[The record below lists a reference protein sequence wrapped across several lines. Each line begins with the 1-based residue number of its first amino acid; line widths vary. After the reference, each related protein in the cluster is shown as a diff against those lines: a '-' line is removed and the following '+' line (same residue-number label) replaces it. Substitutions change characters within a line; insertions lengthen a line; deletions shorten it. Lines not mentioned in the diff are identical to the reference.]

1 MTTKK
6 SDAKL
11 TVPQIGEFI
20 WIPDDKSVYERAKI
34 LEDHIVANDKSEKL
48 VKVKTLGKVP
58 EERTFQR
65 SQCYDVD
72 ATHMLDLDDLIEMN
86 SLHEAP
92 LLDVLRRRWI
102 KDNMY
107 TYTGDFLVSI
117 NPYHLIEGQ
126 NDNPLKYLDL
136 SQNMDKK
143 KLLSPHVFAIANNA
157 LRAMVK
163 TLLEEGEKVSQ
174 SIIVTGES
182 GAGKTEASKQVM
194 KFLTRSNTENV
205 SFEGAEE
212 TAEQIMK
219 VILDSNSIFEA
230 FGNAKTVR
238 NDNSSRFG
246 KYIKLQYTA
255 DNQLWSAQTE
265 TFLLEKSRLVSVS
278 KDDRNYHIFY
288 QMIRGVDSDTKT
300 RLGLKSVEIFKI
312 LTDGGSTVIT
322 TEQDDINEF
331 EVVGKALPLMG
342 CSPTEV
348 TRIWEVLA
356 CCLHLGNIV
365 CEAGP
370 APQHLVTLSSPS
382 MPIEKIT
389 SLLGVTETSFV
400 KALTSQ
406 SVKVG
411 SEVHDKNL
419 TAEETKNNI
428 NALIKW
434 VYGALFNWIVSKVN
448 TAHTA
453 IATKQKKEVV
463 KFIGI
468 LDVSMQY
475 LCIT

>member
-1 MTTKK
+1 MATKRPESK
-6 SDAKL
+6 SL
-11 TVPQIGEFI
+11 TPQIGEFI
-20 WIPDDKSVYERAKI
+20 WIPDEKSVFERAKI
-34 LEDHIVANDKSEKL
+34 LEDHIITNDKKDSH
-48 VKVKTLGKVP
+48 VKVKTMGKVP
-58 EERTFQR
+58 EERTLLR

-72 ATHMLDLDDLIEMN
+72 ATHMVDLDDLIEMN

-143 KLLSPHVFAIANNA
+143 KVLSPHVFAIANNA

-163 TLLEEGEKVSQ
+163 TVLEEGEKVSQ

-212 TAEQIMK
+212 TAEQIMT

-246 KYIKLQYTA
+246 KYIRLQYTA
-255 DNQLWSAQTE
+255 ANQLWSAQTE

-288 QMIRGVDSDTKT
+288 QMVRGLDSDTKT
-300 RLGLKSVEIFKI
+300 RLGLKSVDIFKI

-342 CSPTEV
+342 CTSTEI

-365 CEAGP
+365 CETGP
-370 APQHLVTLSSPS
+370 APAHLVTLSSPTLS
-382 MPIEKIT
+382 IDEIT
-389 SLLGVTETSFV
+389 KLFGVNEASFIT
-400 KALTSQ
+400 ALTSQ
-406 SVKVG
+406 AVKVG
-411 SEVHDKNL
+411 SEVHQKNL

-448 TAHTA
+448 TAHSA

-468 LDVSMQY
+468 LDVSVVG
-475 LCIT
+475 